1 MKYPILVLSL
11 LLTLSFGSVT
21 AQSYSDIANQK
32 TGSISLAPS
41 SIVGLWE
48 VTQVTVGID
57 TMTPK
62 AKWFEFLTDGTLSS
76 GNGWLQNYLG
86 SFNYD
91 EDTQELL
98 QASQGVVDEYSA
110 FQIKIVDKS
119 MTWQRTEE
127 GQPVKI
133 SLTRASKKPLG
144 PWDLL
149 VGRWTLEKA
158 EGLNPE
164 TGAVVSE
171 YAMRPEAYIFRWD
184 REYRK
189 FDENNERSE
198 TGIFWQIGA
207 HSAELSI
214 ISNEGKSTVKW
225 ALEFIDNQMIW
236 IQKGD
241 TETMKVYFKKGE

>member
-1 MKYPILVLSL
+1 MKHLNLVLSFL
-11 LLTLSFGSVT
+11 FTLSLSSLS

-32 TGSISLAPS
+32 TGNIRLEPS
-41 SIVGLWE
+41 SIIGLWE
-48 VTQVTVGID
+48 VTQVTVSID

-98 QASQGVVDEYSA
+98 QASQGVVDEYGA

-133 SLTRASKKPLG
+133 SLIRASKKPLG

-149 VGRWTLEKA
+149 VGRWTIEKA

-164 TGAVVSE
+164 TGAVLSE
-171 YAMRPEAYIFRWD
+171 YSMRPEAYIFRWD

-189 FDENNERSE
+189 LNESYETSE
-198 TGIFWQIGA
+198 TGIWQIGA
-207 HSAELSI
+207 HFSELSI

-225 ALEFIDNQMIW
+225 VLEFIDDQMIW

-241 TETMKVYFKKGE
+241 TETMKVYFKRIEN